1 MRFSRTDIHFSG
13 DDAHAFLPWVVG
25 IMAWIAT
32 LMLCFGISVGGW
44 ISDRGG
50 SYANNFT
57 VNIPSTMDD
66 LPARALKAIE
76 LLERVP
82 GIRGV
87 KQESEESLRGLLKP
101 WLGSHEAV
109 DALPLPI
116 VIEVAVEENAEIDTD
131 ALQKNLSRIAPG
143 TELDTHEQ
151 WMANFMQFSAAVR
164 SIMGLLAGLVIAG
177 LGLMI
182 AFMCRASL
190 KLHARTVNLL
200 HSIGA
205 EDTYIARQFQ
215 REACTI
221 TLLGTLPGCLMAGVF
236 YWLTG
241 VYVASLQ
248 STLLPAFAMHLL
260 HLLLVAL
267 MPLACTAVAWWA
279 ARISVL
285 KQLQR
290 VL

>member
-1 MRFSRTDIHFSG
+1 MKLSRTDIHFSG

-25 IMAWIAT
+25 IMACIAS
-32 LMLCFGISVGGW
+32 LMLCFGITVGGW
-44 ISDRGG
+44 IVDRGD

-57 VNIPSTMDD
+57 VNIPTLIENVPEKAVKIIEILEST
-66 LPARALKAIE
+66 PGVT
-76 LLERVP
+76 RVE
-82 GIRGV
+82 
-87 KQESEESLRGLLKP
+87 QESDADLRELLKP
-101 WLGSHEAV
+101 WLGNSQAV
-109 DALPLPI
+109 EALPLPI
-116 VIEVAVEENAEIDTD
+116 VIEVTVAEDAEINVDN
-131 ALQKNLSRIAPG
+131 LQKQLSDIAKG

-151 WMANFMQFSAAVR
+151 WMASFMQFSSAVR
-164 SIMGLLAGLVIAG
+164 STMTLLAGLVIFG

-205 EDTYIARQFQ
+205 EDRYITRQFQ
-215 REACTI
+215 YEACFI
-221 TLLGTLPGCLMAGVF
+221 TLLGTFPGCIVAGLA

-241 VYVASLQ
+241 IYMSSLQ
-248 STLLPAFAMHLL
+248 SGLLPAFAMNAPHV
-260 HLLLVAL
+260 LLLIL
-267 MPLACTAVAWWA
+267 MPFACAAVAWGA
-279 ARISVL
+279 ARISVY

>member
-1 MRFSRTDIHFSG
+1 MKFSRTDIHFSG

-44 ISDRGG
+44 ITDRGG

-66 LPARALKAIE
+66 LPERAVKAIE
-76 LLERVP
+76 MLEKTP
-82 GIRGV
+82 GIDSV
-87 KQESEESLRGLLKP
+87 KQESEESLRALLKP

-116 VIEVAVEENAEIDTD
+116 VIEVSVHENAEINTD
-131 ALQKNLSRIAPG
+131 ELQKKLAKIAPG

-164 SIMGLLAGLVIAG
+164 SIMALLAGLVITG

-215 REACTI
+215 VEASLI
-221 TLLGTLPGCLMAGVF
+221 TLRGTLPGCLLAAVF

-241 VYVASLQ
+241 VYMASLQ
-248 STLLPAFAMHLL
+248 STLLPAFAMKYL
-260 HLLLVAL
+260 HLVLIIA
-267 MPLACTAVAWWA
+267 MPLACGAVAWSA

>member
-1 MRFSRTDIHFSG
+1 MKLTRTDIHFSG

-25 IMAWIAT
+25 IMACIAT
-32 LMLCFGISVGGW
+32 LMLCFGITVGGW
-44 ISDRGG
+44 IVDRGG

-57 VNIPSTMDD
+57 VNIPSLMED
-66 LPARALKAIE
+66 LPQRTVKVME
-76 LLERVP
+76 TLEKTP
-82 GIRGV
+82 GVISV
-87 KQESEESLRGLLKP
+87 KQESEESLRGMLKP
-101 WLGSHEAV
+101 WLGSGTAV
-109 DALPLPI
+109 EALPLPI
-116 VIEVAVEENAEIDTD
+116 VIEVVVSEDAEINTA
-131 ALQKNLSRIAPG
+131 ALEKTLIALAPG

-151 WMANFMQFSAAVR
+151 WIANFMQFSSAVR
-164 SIMGLLAGLVIAG
+164 STMTLLASLVIFG

-205 EDTYIARQFQ
+205 EDRYIARQFQ
-215 REACTI
+215 SEACFV
-221 TLLGTLPGCLMAGVF
+221 TLLGTVPGCVVAGF
-236 YWLTG
+236 AYWLTG
-241 VYVASLQ
+241 MYVESLQ
-248 STLLPAFAMHLL
+248 SGLLPAFAMKLPHV
-260 HLLLVAL
+260 LLLLAMPVAC
-267 MPLACTAVAWWA
+267 ASVAWAA

>member
-1 MRFSRTDIHFSG
+1 MRFSRSDIHFSG

-25 IMAWIAT
+25 IMAWLAT

-44 ISDRGG
+44 INDRGG
-50 SYANNFT
+50 TYANNFT

-66 LPARALKAIE
+66 LPNRAMKAIQT
-76 LLERVP
+76 LEQVP
-82 GIRGV
+82 GVVSVR
-87 KQESEESLRGLLKP
+87 QESEENLRDLLKP
-101 WLGSHEAV
+101 WLGNHEAV

-116 VIEVAVEENAEIDTD
+116 VIEVTVSENAEINTDTL
-131 ALQKNLSRIAPG
+131 AKNLSDIAPG

-151 WMANFMQFSAAVR
+151 WIANFMQFSAAVR
-164 SIMGLLAGLVIAG
+164 TIMAMLAALVITG

-215 REACTI
+215 VEASLV
-221 TLLGTLPGCLMAGVF
+221 TLRGTLPGCLMAGVF

-241 VYVASLQ
+241 IYMSSLQ
-248 STLLPAFAMHLL
+248 STLLSAFAMKPTHILL
-260 HLLLVAL
+260 CLL
-267 MPLACTAVAWWA
+267 MPLACGAVAWAA

-285 KQLQR
+285 KQLAR

>member
-1 MRFSRTDIHFSG
+1 MKFSRTDIHFSG

-25 IMAWIAT
+25 IMAWLAT

-44 ISDRGG
+44 ITDRSG

-57 VNIPSTMDD
+57 VNIPSTIDD
-66 LPARALKAIE
+66 LPARTMKVIGI
-76 LLERVP
+76 LEKVP
-82 GIRGV
+82 GVESV
-87 KQESEESLRGLLKP
+87 KQESEESLRDLLKP
-101 WLGSHEAV
+101 WLGNHEAV

-116 VIEVAVEENAEIDTD
+116 VIEVAVRENAEINTD
-131 ALQKNLSRIAPG
+131 ELEKSLLQIAPG

-164 SIMGLLAGLVIAG
+164 TIMALLASLVITG

-205 EDTYIARQFQ
+205 EDIYIARQFQ
-215 REACTI
+215 VEASLI
-221 TLLGTLPGCLMAGVF
+221 TFRGTLPGCLLAGVF

-241 VYVASLQ
+241 IYMASLQ
-248 STLLPAFAMHLL
+248 STLLPAFAMTFTHIFLCIAMP
-260 HLLLVAL
+260 VA
-267 MPLACTAVAWWA
+267 CGFVAWAA